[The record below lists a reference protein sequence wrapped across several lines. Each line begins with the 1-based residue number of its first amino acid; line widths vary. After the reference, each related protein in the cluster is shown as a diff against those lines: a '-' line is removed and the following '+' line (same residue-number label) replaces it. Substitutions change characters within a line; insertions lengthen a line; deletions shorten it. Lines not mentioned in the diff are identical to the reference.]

1 VDGAAPPRRDGVLTA
16 PGLARL
22 VTLEGGEGAGKST
35 QLGALADALRAD
47 GRAVVTTR
55 EPGGSAGAEAVRGLL
70 VQGGVDR
77 WSPSAELF
85 LLLAARLDHLERTI
99 RPAVAAGAVVLC
111 DRFWDSTR
119 VYQALVGGLELGD
132 VDALHERWL
141 APFRPGLTLILD
153 LPTDIGLAR
162 ARTGRFE
169 AKGADFHER
178 VRAGYLRLADAEP
191 GRFRVI
197 DAARPAQ
204 AVTADALAAVRSHL
218 AAVETP

>member
-1 VDGAAPPRRDGVLTA
+1 MDGAAPPGRDGHLSA

-35 QLGALADALRAD
+35 QRGA
-47 GRAVVTTR
+47 
-55 EPGGSAGAEAVRGLL
+55 PGGGGGAGGGAAVRTGGPGGGAGAEAVGGLW

-77 WSPSAELF
+77 WSPAAELF

-99 RPAVAAGAVVLC
+99 RPAGAAGAVVLC

-119 VYQALVGGLELGD
+119 VYQALVGGLELAD

-191 GRFRVI
+191 KRFRVV
-197 DAARPAQ
+197 DAARPAE
-204 AVTADALAAVRSHL
+204 AITADALAAVRAHL